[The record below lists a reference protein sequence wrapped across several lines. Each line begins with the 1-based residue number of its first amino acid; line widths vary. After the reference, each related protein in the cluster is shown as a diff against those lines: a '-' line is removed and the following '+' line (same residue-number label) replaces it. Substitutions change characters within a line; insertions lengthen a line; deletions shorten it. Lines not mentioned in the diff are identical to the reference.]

1 MGEVLFGLPCKKGDM
16 KMRQNNIFLI
26 SYYRE
31 SGEYGIVY
39 SSVQLK
45 YVNVIFIAL
54 KYRSSQKKS
63 GMVSENQEL

>member
-1 MGEVLFGLPCKKGDM
+1 MGEVLFGLPCKKRGICCLDM

-45 YVNVIFIAL
+45 
-54 KYRSSQKKS
+54 
-63 GMVSENQEL
+63 

>member
-1 MGEVLFGLPCKKGDM
+1 MDEVLFGLPCKKGYLLLDM

-39 SSVQLK
+39 S
-45 YVNVIFIAL
+45 
-54 KYRSSQKKS
+54 
-63 GMVSENQEL
+63 

>member
-1 MGEVLFGLPCKKGDM
+1 M